1 MFRGNRLLIIA
12 VGLATLGA
20 GNSPK
25 HPGTS
30 EQEKTEQGEPQSAP
44 AVFSHVETVEAVQSA
59 EYQQP
64 CEQHRDNRNSDLCA
78 QWKAAD
84 AAFDAAQ
91 WAKWQFF
98 LGIAGAVGLLMTIY
112 YTRRAVL
119 AAVASNKNAQDS
131 LAHAKDMASVELR
144 PYHHIDEIISQP
156 AKGIT
161 GTDFVAIR
169 IKNFGSTPAIDFRL
183 EAGVEILNT
192 AKNNFLRKITLR
204 RYPSVNEIP
213 PGHTAQIQIKG
224 LPKGSYFGTGSAYF
238 CTVKFY
244 YSDKFGSEHMRWE
257 TYKAEASSTGSKE
270 FRFFRHNDS

>member
-1 MFRGNRLLIIA
+1 MPRGYRLLIIA

-20 GNSPK
+20 SNFPER
-25 HPGTS
+25 PGAT
-30 EQEKTEQGEPQSAP
+30 EQKKAEQGEQQGAP
-44 AVFSHVETVEAVQSA
+44 AVPPHVKTVEAVESA
-59 EYQQP
+59 EYQRP

-84 AAFDAAQ
+84 AALDAAQ

-119 AAVASNKNAQDS
+119 AAIASNKNAQDS
-131 LAHAKDMASVELR
+131 LTHAKAMASVELR
-144 PYHHIDEIISQP
+144 PYLHIDEIKSQP
-156 AKGIT
+156 SRGHAGA
-161 GTDFVAIR
+161 GFVVIR

-192 AKNNFLRKITLR
+192 AKSDLLRKITLR

-213 PGHTAQIQIKG
+213 PGHTAQIEIKG
-224 LPKGSYFGTGSAYF
+224 LPQGSYFGTGSAYF
-238 CTVKFY
+238 CTVKFC

-257 TYKAEASSTGSKE
+257 TYKAEASPSGSKE
-270 FRFFRHNDS
+270 FRFFRHN